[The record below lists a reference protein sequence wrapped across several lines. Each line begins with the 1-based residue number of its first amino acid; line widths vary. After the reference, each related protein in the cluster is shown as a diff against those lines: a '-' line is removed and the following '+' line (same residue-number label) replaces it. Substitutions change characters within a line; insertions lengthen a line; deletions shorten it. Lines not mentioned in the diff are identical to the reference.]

1 VPHPS
6 VSGRARLRWLIAW
19 LLVPLTAQATET
31 LRCDSRL
38 VTAGDWQ
45 HTLSE
50 RCGTPFF
57 IEEWTELHSVRSGPD
72 SAVSRS
78 IRYEDWFYDFGPERL
93 LLRARL
99 RDGQVEGFE
108 TLSRRGRSRPHAD
121 CRDAALPAGLSTGE
135 LVSLCGLPSQRDAL
149 PEAVVHGES
158 PVQTILPTRR
168 ERWLYRPAGGNGRLV
183 WIERGRIT
191 RVEALTR

>member
-1 VPHPS
+1 MTHPL
-6 VSGRARLRWLIAW
+6 VSGTARLSW
-19 LLVPLTAQATET
+19 LLMLMLVTLTARAGET

-50 RCGTPFF
+50 RCGTPYFV
-57 IEEWTELHSVRSGPD
+57 EEWTELHSVRSGPE

-78 IRYEDWFYDFGPERL
+78 IRFEDWFYDFGPERL
-93 LLRARL
+93 LVRARL
-99 RDGQVEGFE
+99 RDGQLEGFE

-121 CRDAALPAGLSTGE
+121 CRDAALPPGLSTGE

-168 ERWLYRPAGGNGRLV
+168 ERWLYRATGSTGRLV

-191 RVEALTR
+191 RAEPLTR